1 MRVREAREIDLHE
14 NMRGEKTMYLATLEV
29 IKKGSNDVF

>member
-14 NMRGEKTMYLATLEV
+14 NMRGEKT
-29 IKKGSNDVF
+29 NVFSHFGGY